1 MTTAPWPCW
10 AKAWQFAHFKLC
22 GSFFS
27 LSRAFS
33 APGSLDILFSDDAQ
47 ACFFSSLARSG
58 LCYVFF
64 RRCNAQRSASRYRG
78 TGPVK
83 PLKIYLA
90 EGVPCSDFEPGTGSG
105 VRMKSC
111 DAFGSSS
118 KAAWEEISG
127 RADRATS
134 ALFASVFTLA
144 RRVDPVSV
152 GLF

>member
-1 MTTAPWPCW
+1 MTTAPCPCW

-33 APGSLDILFSDDAQ
+33 APGSLDIFFSDDAQ
-47 ACFFSSLARSG
+47 RVFFSSLARSG
-58 LCYVFF
+58 LCHVFF
-64 RRCNAQRSASRYRG
+64 RRCNAQRSASPYRRHW
-78 TGPVK
+78 TSNQQK
-83 PLKIYLA
+83 SDLA
-90 EGVPCSDFEPGTGSG
+90 GEMQYSNLGSRTGSG

-134 ALFASVFTLA
+134 ALLVSYTLA
-144 RRVDPVSV
+144 PAGIDPVSV
-152 GLF
+152 GCF